1 MRELIVGRYYRHF
14 KGGLYFVIGTAI
26 DTETGKYVVIYHNLE
41 GQKFVRPYDS
51 FMSKVDHN
59 KYPDSK
65 KYYRFTLVR

>member
-1 MRELIVGRYYRHF
+1 MRQLIVGRYYRHF
-14 KGGLYFVIGTAI
+14 KGEVYFVLGTAT
-26 DTETGKYVVIYHNLE
+26 DAETGNLVVIYQK
-41 GQKFVRPYDS
+41 GRKFVRPYDS